1 MTQADTNARPP
12 LSADSDPDLIS
23 TEPPDHAV
31 GAAPHREL
39 KADLVVIGAGSGGL
53 SVASGAAQLGL
64 DVVLFEKGDMGGD
77 CLNTGCVPSKALIH
91 TAKQAQSI
99 RDSAK
104 LGIAASEPR
113 VNWPEVKAHIQ
124 GVIDQIAP
132 VDSQERFEGLGCT
145 VIREHAKFASK
156 DTVISPT
163 TTVKAKRIVIAAG
176 SRALVP
182 PIQGLELAP
191 YLTNET
197 LFEIDE
203 LPDHLIILG
212 GGPIG
217 MEMAQ
222 AFSRLGSEVTV
233 IEMAR
238 ALARADEDH
247 AKLAVEALRAEGV
260 TILEG
265 HKAECVSHDAGKIT
279 VTASHEGGETEVS
292 GSHLLVALGRTP
304 NTEKLALEVGGVEF
318 DRSGIKTKDNLRS
331 VSNPKVWAV
340 GDIAGKG
347 QFTHLA
353 GWHASIFTQAALM
366 KLPAK
371 AVTSAFPAVTY
382 IQPELAQVGMTEAEA
397 RAKHGDDVR
406 VSEFPF
412 HENDRAIAE
421 RETSGSIKVIIGKGD
436 KILGASIYGEG
447 AGDIIQIIAYAMAN
461 GQKMR
466 SLTSHISP
474 YPTRAEVV
482 KRAASLYFQ
491 PKVFG
496 SAMKTAVGILQKIP

>member
-1 MTQADTNARPP
+1 MTQSHSD
-12 LSADSDPDLIS
+12 SA
-23 TEPPDHAV
+23 
-31 GAAPHREL
+31 GAGRRHL
-39 KADLVVIGAGSGGL
+39 KADIVVIGAGSGGL

-64 DVVLFEKGDMGGD
+64 DVVLFEKGEMGGD

-91 TAKQAQSI
+91 TAKQAHAMREAGKYGLSPAQ
-99 RDSAK
+99 
-104 LGIAASEPR
+104 PV
-113 VNWPEVKAHIQ
+113 VNWPEVKAHIS
-124 GVIDQIAP
+124 GVIEQIAP

-145 VIREHAKFASK
+145 VIREHAVFVSE
-156 DTVISPT
+156 DTVESPSVRVT
-163 TTVKAKRIVIAAG
+163 AKRIVIAAG
-176 SRALVP
+176 SRAMVP
-182 PIQGLELAP
+182 PIPGLEDAP

-197 LFEIDE
+197 LFEIGE
-203 LPDHLIILG
+203 LPRHLVILG

-222 AFSRLGSEVTV
+222 AFCRLGSEVTV
-233 IEMAR
+233 VEMSR
-238 ALARADEDH
+238 ALGRSDQDH
-247 AKLAVEALRAEGV
+247 ARQAVSALREEGIN
-260 TILEG
+260 ILEG
-265 HKAECVSHDAGKIT
+265 HKAEKVSHKTGEIT
-279 VTASHEGGETEVS
+279 VSTTSEDGEKDVT

-304 NTEKLALEVGGVEF
+304 NTEQLNLEVGGVEY
-318 DRSGIKTKDNLRS
+318 DTSGIVTKDNLKS
-331 VSNPKVWAV
+331 VSNGRVWAV

-366 KLPAK
+366 KLPVK

-397 RAKHGDDVR
+397 RKEHGDKIQ
-406 VSEFPF
+406 VSEFHF
-412 HENDRAIAE
+412 DDNDRAIAE
-421 RETSGSIKVIIGKGD
+421 RETSGSAKLVIGSGD
-436 KILGASIYGEG
+436 KILGASIYGDG
-447 AGDIIQIIAYAMAN
+447 AGDIVQIIAYAMAN

-482 KRAASLYFQ
+482 KRAASQYFQ

-496 SAMKTAVGILQKIP
+496 TAMKTAVSILKHVP